1 MLSFYPV
8 NDLIVSMG
16 CGGVNVEYIL
26 RDTQGV
32 DETSLAQILASNQ
45 LAHTV
50 QSSLQDEGYPA
61 QVTPA
66 ETVTVVTAP
75 SAAPT
80 LSPVTINCNSFT
92 QQRTN
97 PIEWLAYCAPTHSP
111 TRAPEIVVTQTFD
124 GKVRTTV
131 AAWPYDSISTNF
143 PPSLLSI
150 VVHQPTF

>member
-131 AAWPYDSISTNF
+131 VALSYNMTALTY
-143 PPSLLSI
+143 PSLLSI
-150 VVHQPTF
+150 VVHQPTI